1 MLAAACLPTEA
12 RSLYV
17 PCRSLA
23 HQGGPGQPG
32 AVRVSRTVD
41 GSSPCLLSRLLQN
54 CDHPIPSPHHSPLSN
69 PFPAQP
75 GDRLEHGRFW
85 ALSMPHILFRGNSR
99 PWEPALEGLAVGCTA
114 QAEPGFLTREVGV
127 PPQAASFRGER
138 ERDSDFFGDRSWSR

>member
-54 CDHPIPSPHHSPLSN
+54 CDHPCPIPPPLTAVKS
-69 PFPAQP
+69 FPGTA
-75 GDRLEHGRFW
+75 
-85 ALSMPHILFRGNSR
+85 RG
-99 PWEPALEGLAVGCTA
+99 PA
-114 QAEPGFLTREVGV
+114 
-127 PPQAASFRGER
+127 
-138 ERDSDFFGDRSWSR
+138 